1 MGILTYA
8 ASGMGALFGVVNK
21 SIPVVIDAL
30 KAGLVRAAEGVRD
43 GWELMIDR
51 FERGVEAL
59 RKPEKGGES
68 SNSDKLRSLEGELA
82 DVNDRIMGLRKVF
95 TNNGSLNEDQK
106 IEWRSLFM
114 RRKELQ
120 DEIGG
125 YREVAAASR
134 IVRSEEFVKKFIIDG
149 DNAHVLEFN
158 AFSNILGKT
167 CPKCGMAMKI
177 QWRNGLRR
185 VAPSDMFWG
194 CTGWYVVRQGN
205 RSCRYTE
212 PVTTEDLQ
220 LLVCADT
227 PELTVSYDEFS
238 GIFSDPAVERIVDE
252 RVSDLMSDLSSS
264 KEGVYLAYCPVHGE
278 SMRLR
283 RKREASGLLDSYF
296 LSCRCWEPNGQG
308 CQFVEKLR
316 SPAQLAA
323 LLKSET
329 GRGVL

>member
-30 KAGLVRAAEGVRD
+30 KAGLARAAEGVRD
-43 GWELMIDR
+43 GWGLMVSR
-51 FERGVEAL
+51 LEQGLEAR
-59 RKPEKGGES
+59 RKQKMKGES
-68 SNSDKLRSLEGELA
+68 SKSGKLTGLEEELA
-82 DVNDRIMGLRKVF
+82 DVNDRIIRLRKDF

-106 IEWRSLFM
+106 VEWRSLFM

-194 CTGWYVVRQGN
+194 CTAG
-205 RSCRYTE
+205 
-212 PVTTEDLQ
+212 
-220 LLVCADT
+220 
-227 PELTVSYDEFS
+227 
-238 GIFSDPAVERIVDE
+238 
-252 RVSDLMSDLSSS
+252 M
-264 KEGVYLAYCPVHGE
+264 
-278 SMRLR
+278 
-283 RKREASGLLDSYF
+283 
-296 LSCRCWEPNGQG
+296 
-308 CQFVEKLR
+308 
-316 SPAQLAA
+316 
-323 LLKSET
+323 
-329 GRGVL
+329 